1 MPVPLRTP
9 FHKAADAKYN
19 VTTEFPSLGLHAAAA
34 TGNVGLVEYA
44 LDHGQPV
51 NSVLDGV
58 LPLHAACAGGNVQI
72 VKVLIDHGA
81 DVNAPRLPRKY
92 SDKNRDASA
101 PIVGTSG
108 STPLHF
114 AAANGNT
121 EVVRLLLLHGAHA
134 NRADKHGV
142 TPETLAQ
149 EQGWLECAKLLR
161 EWIQNKDRDLK
172 EREGYD
178 TRTRAGSTGQDPSDT
193 CSAPRRRIHVKH
205 SIDTALN
212 MLKPTDSY
220 FKGTQS
226 THTSTPPASPHKP
239 LGEYTFYPVDSPP
252 PIDPGSRRPSL
263 PQILQPPPPN
273 EPGRNRKPSSTVL
286 SYDRPRQRRPQS
298 AGTGADRND
307 GKPPQDF
314 VYPYG
319 RGGSGRKLGSKY
331 SLINIFKKAQAPDG
345 LESTTSE
352 SGSTH
357 DSPAASVVSNGTPP
371 PLPTTL
377 GSAAHASTPDLS
389 EGVRGGVHP
398 IRAGFMH
405 RGSDAS
411 TKGGRVTPNLPPM
424 PRKASG
430 NFRTPPRT
438 NAPLAVEMHLAL
450 AQQQRT
456 KVGNG
461 DSDPTSG
468 ENESFKPSS
477 PLARF
482 NQTRSPPS
490 ATATLPDTSLTQ
502 PETIDTP
509 LTSGEF
515 ETGKP
520 IPSPSMRPGILR
532 GHNRTSSTGQGS
544 PLNSRTLRFDSTS
557 SVPGSE
563 RKAKDSPRSVP
574 LALHSHSSI
583 SSLNKFNAPTSP
595 EIVEPPTNNEF
606 SKSPASKQDLD
617 DPDQD
622 ESYGELIVN
631 ASDFPGGPNV
641 PSVLLQRQRGLSF
654 ASSSQSS
661 LSPILSSDYPND
673 PSMSSISSEFPFSI
687 NRNPPPLPVDDG
699 DDTTQPT
706 TDRLAP
712 MSPDTRGRGDS
723 LSSDSTSDSRSNPPL
738 SSSITSGSG
747 TSVTVSTPGLST
759 ILSLPVEQDK
769 TVENVKRLDASD
781 DDDEGVKAG
790 QRSASL
796 GTSINE
802 RRAHTPL
809 DIDISLISSH
819 AQAEALVE
827 RARQDALESLDM
839 AGDQDISPPTSGAG
853 RTPLSARLAAYG
865 ESLALAKRLKEQ
877 KEREEKENAQLVDS
891 LTPVQSAKSPDKASL
906 TVPMNSA
913 GIPRQRSRD
922 GVERQLSLEHKSATR
937 VKRIRNDP
945 RRPSTADGLTSRKP
959 DTFFSERSPTHHPS
973 RSASNQPSAFLLS
986 ITSPNPRSTPSPQN
1000 FRASPEP
1007 LRGATL
1013 KPEYSEPSSQSPSPG
1028 ESLTRISSVDFNS
1041 EADTCEP
1048 VPTGPSP
1055 ARAKH
1060 SKKLTKMGYS
1070 ANEQAEAA
1078 AATRTATTSS
1088 TPPTNKRFGALK
1100 SFFKGKA

>member
-134 NRADKHGV
+134 NRADKHGI

-161 EWIQNKDRDLK
+161 DWIQNKDRDLK

-193 CSAPRRRIHVKH
+193 SSVPRRRIH
-205 SIDTALN
+205 
-212 MLKPTDSY
+212 
-220 FKGTQS
+220 GTQS
-226 THTSTPPASPHKP
+226 THTSTPPASPYKP
-239 LGEYTFYPVDSPP
+239 LGEYTFYPVDSSL

-263 PQILQPPPPN
+263 PQILQSPPPN
-273 EPGRNRKPSSTVL
+273 EPSRNRKPSSTVS

-307 GKPPQDF
+307 SKPPQDF

-331 SLINIFKKAQAPDG
+331 SLINIFKKAQTADGG

-352 SGSTH
+352 PGSTR
-357 DSPAASVVSNGTPP
+357 DSPAASSAAVASNGTPP
-371 PLPTTL
+371 PLPTNL

-389 EGVRGGVHP
+389 ESVRGGVHP
-398 IRAGFMH
+398 IRAAFMH

-430 NFRTPPRT
+430 NLRTPPRA

-456 KVGNG
+456 KPGNG
-461 DSDPTSG
+461 DFDPTSG

-490 ATATLPDTSLTQ
+490 TNATPPDTSLTQ
-502 PETIDTP
+502 PDTIDTP
-509 LTSGEF
+509 LTNGEF

-557 SVPGSE
+557 SVPGNE
-563 RKAKDSPRSVP
+563 RKAKDSPRSIP
-574 LALHSHSSI
+574 PALHSHSSI

-595 EIVEPPTNNEF
+595 EIIELPTNDDF
-606 SKSPASKQDLD
+606 CKSPASKQDLD

-631 ASDFPGGPNV
+631 ANDFPGAPNV

-673 PSMSSISSEFPFSI
+673 PSMTSISSEFPFSI
-687 NRNPPPLPVDDG
+687 NRNPPPLPADDG
-699 DDTTQPT
+699 DDATQPT

-712 MSPDTRGRGDS
+712 KSPDTRGRGDS

-759 ILSLPVEQDK
+759 ILSLPTEQDK
-769 TVENVKRLDASD
+769 TVEKVKRLDASS

-839 AGDQDISPPTSGAG
+839 AGDQEVSPPTSGAG

-877 KEREEKENAQLVDS
+877 KEREEKENAQLPDS
-891 LTPVQSAKSPDKASL
+891 LTPVQSAKSPDKSSL
-906 TVPMNSA
+906 AVPMNTSS
-913 GIPRQRSRD
+913 IPRQRSRD

-959 DTFFSERSPTHHPS
+959 DTFFNERSLTHHPS

-986 ITSPNPRSTPSPQN
+986 ITSPNPQATPSPQN

-1007 LRGATL
+1007 LREATL
-1013 KPEYSEPSSQSPSPG
+1013 NPEYSGPSRQPPSPG

-1048 VPTGPSP
+1048 VSTGPSS

-1088 TPPTNKRFGALK
+1088 TPPSKRFGAFK